1 MHGAE
6 DDGMKTNGGD
16 RSRYPMVQCHMLSE
30 IQGTTEFADCE
41 SATLEDPQEHVI
53 GLIEVLHIGITKL
66 GNALVM

>member
-30 IQGTTEFADCE
+30 IQEFADCE
-41 SATLEDPQEHVI
+41 SATLEDSQEHVI
-53 GLIEVLHIGITKL
+53 GLIEVLHTGISKL